1 MKLLI
6 ITGTCGAGK
15 STMKDDLATRLDPA
29 RYARDDSDETVE
41 MIATFV
47 TGLTESRR
55 LRG

>member
-1 MKLLI
+1 MKLFI

-29 RYARDDSDETVE
+29 RYARDDSDETTE

-47 TGLTESRR
+47 TGQTVSRR
-55 LRG
+55 LPG

>member
-1 MKLLI
+1 MKLFN

>member
-1 MKLLI
+1 MKLFI

-29 RYARDDSDETVE
+29 RYACVDSDETAE

-47 TGLTESRR
+47 TGQTVSRR
-55 LRG
+55 LPG

>member
-1 MKLLI
+1 MKLFI

-15 STMKDDLATRLDPA
+15 STMKDDLATRLDPP
-29 RYARDDSDETVE
+29 RYARDDSDETAE

-55 LRG
+55 LHG

>member
-29 RYARDDSDETVE
+29 RYARDDSDETAE

-55 LRG
+55 LQG

>member
-29 RYARDDSDETVE
+29 RYARDDSDETAE

-47 TGLTESRR
+47 TGQTVSRR
-55 LRG
+55 LPG

>member
-15 STMKDDLATRLDPA
+15 STMKNDLATRLDPA
-29 RYARDDSDETVE
+29 RYACVDSDETAE

-47 TGLTESRR
+47 TGQKVSRR
-55 LRG
+55 LPG

>member
-1 MKLLI
+1 MKLFI

-29 RYARDDSDETVE
+29 RYARDDSDETAE

-47 TGLTESRR
+47 TGQTVSRR
-55 LRG
+55 LQG